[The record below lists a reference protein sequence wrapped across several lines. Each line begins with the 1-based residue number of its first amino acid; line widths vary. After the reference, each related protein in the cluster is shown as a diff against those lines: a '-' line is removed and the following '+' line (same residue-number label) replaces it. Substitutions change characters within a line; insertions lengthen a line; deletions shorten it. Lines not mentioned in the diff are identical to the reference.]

1 MRGTNE
7 AGTLRPWSK
16 EVLCVPR
23 LTWVRQPGEGFV
35 VLHSS

>member
-1 MRGTNE
+1 MRGTKE

-16 EVLCVPR
+16 EVCVPR

-35 VLHSS
+35 VFHSS